1 MNDKTEKYIESRGLL
16 MALFDFLKKGSGSKE
31 VALYNLVEGEVI
43 PLEEVSD
50 PVFSQKMMGDGFG
63 VKPATGEVYSPVDGK
78 VVSIFPTRHALGLE
92 LDNGIEVLVHIGVDT
107 VELEGEP
114 FDIHVTE
121 GDKVTHETLLA
132 TVDLAA
138 LKEAGKP
145 DTVIVVFTNMDVV
158 EKFTLSQTGQT
169 PQGEMIGEVVSN

>member
-1 MNDKTEKYIESRGLL
+1 
-16 MALFDFLKKGSGSKE
+16 MALFDFLKNDGNKDAE
-31 VALYNLVEGEVI
+31 LYNPVEGEVI

-63 VKPATGEVYSPVDGK
+63 VEPDNGEIYSPIEGK
-78 VVSIFPTRHALGLE
+78 VVSIFPTSHALGLE
-92 LDNGIEVLVHIGVDT
+92 LANGIEVLVHIGVDT
-107 VELEGEP
+107 VELEGAP

-121 GDKVTHETLLA
+121 GSKVTKDTHLA

-138 LKEAGKP
+138 LAEAEKP

-158 EKFTLSQTGQT
+158 ENYNLDKTGKVAR
-169 PQGEMIGEVVSN
+169 GDVIGAVSTN

>member
-1 MNDKTEKYIESRGLL
+1 MG
-16 MALFDFLKKGSGSKE
+16 LFDFLKNDNNKDVE
-31 VALYNLVEGEVI
+31 LFNPVEGEVI

-63 VKPATGEVYSPVDGK
+63 VEPANGEIYSPVEGK
-78 VVSIFPTRHALGLE
+78 VVSVFPTNHALGLE

-107 VELEGEP
+107 VELEGKP

-121 GDKVTHETLLA
+121 GDSITKDTHLA

-138 LKEAGKP
+138 LAEAEKP
-145 DTVIVVFTNMDVV
+145 DTVIIVFTNMDVV
-158 EKFTLSQTGQT
+158 ENYNLENTGKVAR
-169 PQGEMIGEVVSN
+169 GDVIGNVSSN